1 MDSQLSSP
9 TKKTTDTTATDVTHN
24 NYDNGCDEPVV
35 KQPVVMRRTANEP
48 HEQKERP
55 LSISQRIKQLQLNA
69 EENVRKHNLVVKRQ
83 NRPFTAIGNVK

>member
-1 MDSQLSSP
+1 M
-9 TKKTTDTTATDVTHN
+9 ATEVTHN
-24 NYDNGCDEPVV
+24 NHSHDNSCDEPVT
-35 KQPVVMRRTANEP
+35 KQPVVMRRNPNEP

-69 EENVRKHNLVVKRQ
+69 EENVRKHNLAAKRQ

>member
-1 MDSQLSSP
+1 MV
-9 TKKTTDTTATDVTHN
+9 TDVTCN
-24 NYDNGCDEPVV
+24 STNYNHDNSCDEAVT
-35 KQPVVMRRTANEP
+35 KQPVVMRRNPNEP

-69 EENVRKHNLVVKRQ
+69 GLDKDAENTCKHNIGAKRQ